1 MPNSPSLGLALVSIF
16 MAISLAAGTQFRVG
30 GSGTWAVPNNN
41 ATIYNQWAEKNR
53 FQIGDSIVFMYLPDE
68 DSVLLVDADAYK
80 SCNVSSH
87 IDDFN
92 DGNTVFSFTRSSDFY
107 FISGNK
113 DNCDKNEKLHVDV
126 MANRQSNNSSLAPA
140 PLPASPPPP
149 PASEEPSMQ
158 PQPNKAASRVVG
170 VMSMLVAAAGAL
182 SFAF

>member
-1 MPNSPSLGLALVSIF
+1 MIPSVSSTFHLKRREDAPLAVCSPSKSSTVQFASLGCV
-16 MAISLAAGTQFRVG
+16 
-30 GSGTWAVPNNN
+30 
-41 ATIYNQWAEKNR
+41 
-53 FQIGDSIVFMYLPDE
+53 IVFMYLPDE